1 MKELIFS
8 KWYSKLNNELFITLR
23 KRKQCNVGEV
33 VRVTIKGMDKTLF
46 AKCLE
51 IIPEDLDYYSDELL
65 TYDTDTNTR
74 EEAIEL
80 LQSFY
85 RKPILPDSRLYLHIF
100 SRKIKEVDR

>member
-23 KRKQCNVGEV
+23 KRKQCDIGEHV
-33 VRVTIKGMDKTLF
+33 QVTIKGMDKTLF

-51 IIPEDLDYYSDELL
+51 IIPRDLDHYSDELL
-65 TYDTDTNTR
+65 IFDTDTNTR

-85 RKPILPDSRLYLHIF
+85 RTPILPDTRLYLHVF
-100 SRKIKEVDR
+100 SRKLNGVE